1 NASVVAKAAV
11 HTATQRGKP
20 CARPCTEPCVVEE
33 SLSALGSG
41 FYLLTEDSLFHA
53 GNLQERLSDRRGA
66 MACLK
71 KQ

>member
-1 NASVVAKAAV
+1 
-11 HTATQRGKP
+11 
-20 CARPCTEPCVVEE
+20 VVEE